1 MFIHMIIGTII
12 NGIHIWLSMF
22 VIITV
27 SVLIGLIFAP
37 LGCLVLW
44 KRYVY
49 FGDGLAH
56 ASMFAGIVSVMSG
69 LPIFYAGLLSSGLFA
84 FIIFKLRSN
93 SGNSAAIGLTTSI
106 MISLSL
112 VLAYS
117 YPGQINITK
126 YLVGDII
133 SASAQDIKLLF
144 FILIVVLIFFLSSYK
159 DLVLMILSKD
169 IAESRGVKVKFLEL
183 TFLAILSFSVLSTIK
198 IVGALLVTSII
209 VIPAMIARIVAKSPV
224 SMVCFAIL
232 SSLMMNFIGGIL
244 SFYLDIP
251 FAPSIILSGG
261 FIYFLLLLITHF
273 KKFLFK
279 TSH

>member
-1 MFIHMIIGTII
+1 MFI
-12 NGIHIWLSMF
+12 
-22 VIITV
+22 IITV
-27 SVLIGLIFAP
+27 SVLIGFIFAP

-69 LPIFYAGLLSSGLFA
+69 LPVFYAGLLSSSLFA

-93 SGNSAAIGLTTSI
+93 SGKSAAIGLTTSI

-117 YPGQINITK
+117 YPGQINVTK

-133 SASAQDIKLLF
+133 SASSQDIKLLF
-144 FILIVVLIFFLSSYK
+144 FILLVVLIFFLSSYK
-159 DLVLMILSKD
+159 GLVLMILSKD

-183 TFLAILSFSVLSTIK
+183 AFLAVLSFAVLST
-198 IVGALLVTSII
+198 GALLVTSII

-224 SMVCFAIL
+224 SMIGFAIL

-244 SFYLDIP
+244 SFFLDIP

-261 FIYFLLLLITHF
+261 LIYFLLLLIKHF
-273 KKFLFK
+273 KKLLFK
-279 TSH
+279 TNH